1 MDYIQILGLIAAVLT
16 TGANLPQAYK
26 VIKTRSTKSLSAI
39 SFAMLFLGSITWV
52 VYGIYRDDMP
62 VILANSI
69 AGSLHGIILSIKLA
83 SKNKNRN
90 YIN

>member
-1 MDYIQILGLIAAVLT
+1 MDYIQILGLLAAVLT

-39 SFAMLFLGSITWV
+39 SFLMLLLGSITWV
-52 VYGIYRDDMP
+52 IYGIYRDDIP

-69 AGSLHGIILSIKLA
+69 AGSLHGIILFIKVT
-83 SKNKNRN
+83 SKKQK
-90 YIN
+90 

>member
-1 MDYIQILGLIAAVLT
+1 MDYIQILGLLAAVLT
-16 TGANLPQAYK
+16 TGANIPQAYK

-52 VYGIYRDDMP
+52 FYGIYRDDIP

-69 AGSLHGIILSIKLA
+69 AGSLHGIILFIKNT
-83 SKNKNRN
+83 SKNQK
-90 YIN
+90 